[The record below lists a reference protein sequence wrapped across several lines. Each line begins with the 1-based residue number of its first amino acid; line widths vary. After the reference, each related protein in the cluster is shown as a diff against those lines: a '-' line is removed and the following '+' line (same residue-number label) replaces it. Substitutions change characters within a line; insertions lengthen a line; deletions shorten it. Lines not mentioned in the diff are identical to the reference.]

1 MNAVTDDRNEYGLP
15 RIEVKASDY
24 SAQETHI
31 DHSVNKALPW
41 IAFSWFLSGGAI
53 IGLILMALLM
63 PKIIDSEVAAGT
75 AQARA
80 DMAQQAAEARAIANT
95 GREHARV
102 ALDKVEDFR
111 TKLAEKGI
119 NIPPLDGH

>member
-1 MNAVTDDRNEYGLP
+1 MNAEADERNEFGLP
-15 RIEVKASDY
+15 VARIIGGERSPL
-24 SAQETHI
+24 TGNI
-31 DHSVNKALPW
+31 DQSVNKALPW
-41 IAFSWFLSGGAI
+41 VAFSWFLSGGAI